1 MRVES
6 QAALRD
12 SEHESLGESVAP
24 ANPTGL
30 KELTILFFLTAFTI
44 LVHGY
49 HPFVEDAEI
58 YVPGIKK
65 LLNPA
70 LYPYNDVFFA
80 SHARM
85 TLFPNLIA
93 WSVRITHL
101 PLEWVLM
108 AWYFV
113 CVFSL
118 LLACW
123 KLGRICF
130 RSSRAALA
138 SAVLVASVLTIPVAG
153 TALYIVDQYLNTRS
167 FSTASVLWII
177 IAAVQRQYARTA
189 AWFVLSALIHPLM
202 AAFGLVYAVLL
213 LWRRWVRPPLRK
225 QYAFALMLSPV
236 ALFPEVTGAY
246 KRALDS
252 HPYFFLLRWEWYEW
266 VGILAPLLILWGIG
280 RIARRK
286 NLATL
291 ELLCSTSIIF
301 GAFFFVAG
309 LVITIPRQFARFVEL
324 QPMRSLHLIYILFFV
339 ILGGMLAEHVLRARI
354 WRWLALF
361 CPLCLGMF
369 YAQRRL
375 FPVTPHL
382 EWPGRKM
389 DNEWVQGFAW
399 IRDNTPA
406 NAYFV
411 LNPNHMR
418 LPGEDQHGFR
428 AIAERSMLAD
438 QVKDSGAVTMF
449 PALAQTWLEQVSSED
464 GWANFTA
471 ADFERLHR
479 RFGVDWVVLERAGVA
494 DLECPYR
501 NSTLLVCQIG
511 LEPQRP
517 KAQ

>member
-1 MRVES
+1 MHCRNGAWLGSEFSTKLGVGWSRALLNTMHAES
-6 QAALRD
+6 RGLRKDSVPETAQAKP
-12 SEHESLGESVAP
+12 AP
-24 ANPTGL
+24 AAPPKARNLIP
-30 KELTILFFLTAFTI
+30 LFFLTAAAVLI
-44 LVHGY
+44 HGY

-65 LLNPA
+65 LLDPA

-123 KLGRICF
+123 KLGRMCF
-130 RSSRAALA
+130 RSSRAALG
-138 SAVLVASVLTIPVAG
+138 SAILVASLLTIPVAG

-202 AAFGLVYAVLL
+202 AAFGLFYAVLL
-213 LWRRWVRPPLRK
+213 CSRWARPLLRK

-339 ILGGMLAEHVLRARI
+339 ILGGMLAEHILRAKI

-361 CPLCLGMF
+361 
-369 YAQRRL
+369 
-375 FPVTPHL
+375 
-382 EWPGRKM
+382 
-389 DNEWVQGFAW
+389 
-399 IRDNTPA
+399 
-406 NAYFV
+406 
-411 LNPNHMR
+411 
-418 LPGEDQHGFR
+418 
-428 AIAERSMLAD
+428 
-438 QVKDSGAVTMF
+438 
-449 PALAQTWLEQVSSED
+449 
-464 GWANFTA
+464 
-471 ADFERLHR
+471 
-479 RFGVDWVVLERAGVA
+479 
-494 DLECPYR
+494 
-501 NSTLLVCQIG
+501 
-511 LEPQRP
+511 
-517 KAQ
+517 